1 MGLAEPDIRLV
12 VDAVRAS
19 ISLENIDLPGEFF
32 PAHLS
37 VALVDA
43 VFRPGHGERAV
54 AIVERYCHR
63 FGVARIRTRHTGP
76 PPAAKQ
82 ETLSDLIRHFDA
94 FGMEVMMD
102 EVFGTRRCSPG
113 TGATEAESVLG
124 AARAL
129 RDVGLEYLQNVS
141 RRRPEEIEDTLW
153 PVLGVGGCTV
163 RRLLMH
169 TGREDFV
176 RGDFHVRGFVAR
188 ALGRRSVSASQAE
201 NLVRKAAYEL
211 ILSPRFLDREI
222 WKYGASAV
230 GLLPC
235 LEG

>member
-1 MGLAEPDIRLV
+1 MGSAETDVRLV
-12 VDAVRAS
+12 ADAVRAS
-19 ISLENIDLPGEFF
+19 ISLENIDLPCEFF

-43 VFRPGHGERAV
+43 VFRPRHGEHAV

-63 FGVARIRTRHTGP
+63 FGVARTRATYTRL

-94 FGMEVMMD
+94 LGMETMMD
-102 EVFGTRRCSPG
+102 EVFGTRMCSPG

-129 RDVGLEYLQNVS
+129 RDIGLEYLQNVC

-153 PVLGVGGCTV
+153 PVLGIGGCTL
-163 RRLLMH
+163 RRLLMY
-169 TGREDFV
+169 TGRDDFV

-188 ALGRRSVSASQAE
+188 ALGRRSVSAAEAE
-201 NLVRKAAYEL
+201 NLVRRAAHEL
-211 ILSPRFLDREI
+211 ILSPRFLDHGL
-222 WKYGASAV
+222 WKHGASAV
-230 GLLPC
+230 GTLPC